1 MEINQEEDSEIRSAL
16 EEFQESIYNSN
27 LSVEY
32 NQMLKEKL
40 SFVREK
46 IIANKKNQSQV
57 DNVFNNIP
65 ISNSQISLSQIID
78 KDELNSSINQE
89 NQTNLYPSSSKFT
102 PTL

>member
-1 MEINQEEDSEIRSAL
+1 MEINQEEDS
-16 EEFQESIYNSN
+16 EFQESIYNSN